1 MARRSFRLPEL
12 LEERIAEV
20 IREDGYS
27 SFAAFVR
34 TAIQN
39 ELKRRE
45 QQADVAKIEQSI
57 AEALDRQ
64 IEAQAR
70 VATTLQAH
78 FAFTDAL
85 ARMIFHDLPEA
96 PDEVHSAA
104 LARAKERHERLLKM
118 TAVSMKGNARA
129 ILAPLINHDE

>member
-12 LEERIAEV
+12 LEERSAQA

-45 QQADVAKIEQSI
+45 QQADLAKIEQSI
-57 AEALDRQ
+57 AEALERQ
-64 IEAQAR
+64 NETNKR
-70 VATTLQAH
+70 LATTLQAH

-96 PDEVHSAA
+96 PSEVHSAA

-118 TAVSMKGNARA
+118 TALSMKGNARA
-129 ILAPLINHDE
+129 ILAELINHEE

>member
-1 MARRSFRLPEL
+1 MARRSIRLSEL
-12 LEERIAEV
+12 LEERIALA

-45 QQADVAKIEQSI
+45 QQADTAKIEQSI
-57 AEALDRQ
+57 AKALDRQ
-64 IEAQAR
+64 NESQR
-70 VATTLQAH
+70 RLTTTLQAH

-85 ARMIFHDLPEA
+85 ARMILHDLPEA

-104 LARAKERHERLLKM
+104 LARAKERHDKLLKM
-118 TAVSMKGNARA
+118 AALSMKGNARA
-129 ILAPLINHDE
+129 ILAELVKHED